1 MRASGF
7 DKRDDA
13 SAEIAAAAGPP
24 VQPRRFADGVMV
36 SILAE
41 HRTMDG
47 IVRGYVAPHYTLHV
61 LMGAR
66 TRTYRV
72 HASNVER
79 ARQTA
84 PAQGQGG
91 GAAPAQGQG
100 GGAAPAQ
107 GQGGGAVP
115 RRRTA
120 AAAGTA
126 PVDPNNPDRLDPF
139 GLNQRFAYAPT

>member
-13 SAEIAAAAGPP
+13 SDEIAAAAGPP

-61 LMGAR
+61 LMDAR

-79 ARQTA
+79 ARQT
-84 PAQGQGG
+84 
-91 GAAPAQGQG
+91 APAQGQG